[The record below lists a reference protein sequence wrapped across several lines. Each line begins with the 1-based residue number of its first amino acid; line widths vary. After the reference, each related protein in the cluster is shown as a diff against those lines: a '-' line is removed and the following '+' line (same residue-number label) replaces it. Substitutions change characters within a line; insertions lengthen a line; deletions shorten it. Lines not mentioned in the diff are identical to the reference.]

1 MKAVTTCVIVATGI
15 DYDPPL
21 TAIDNA
27 LCADED
33 NFSRREGRARAT
45 HRKRWNGAR
54 PFEPFGP
61 EIWVGFPPADIRPRR
76 LSAWIQSSARRAS
89 CSFHSKTK
97 RPKPRLSAEQIV
109 ERRLAR

>member
-1 MKAVTTCVIVATGI
+1 MKAVTTCVIIATGI

-33 NFSRREGRARAT
+33 NFSRREGRAREIT
-45 HRKRWNGAR
+45 ESVGTVHVPSSLCGPR
-54 PFEPFGP
+54 FG
-61 EIWVGFPPADIRPRR
+61 
-76 LSAWIQSSARRAS
+76 SASHLQTSAAS
-89 CSFHSKTK
+89 LMLDSIIGQAGELLIPQQTK